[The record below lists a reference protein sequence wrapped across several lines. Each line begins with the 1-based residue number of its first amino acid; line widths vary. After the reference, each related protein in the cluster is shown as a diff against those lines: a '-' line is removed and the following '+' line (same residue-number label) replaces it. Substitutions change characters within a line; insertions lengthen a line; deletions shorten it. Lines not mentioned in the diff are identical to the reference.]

1 MEVLIKNTQSTGK
14 CWKPDAGYL
23 QVLISVHL
31 GHVEVPFQLPQ
42 ILYPLSAHTGTRLQS
57 SIPVAIQTHML
68 SAHTQAQDCSHPF
81 QWPFKHTCSL
91 HTHRH
96 KTAVIHSSG
105 HSNTHA
111 LCTHTGTRQQSSIPV
126 AIQTH
131 MLSAHTQAQDSSHPF
146 HSHSS
151 TSAFCTHRHKTAVI
165 YCNSHS
171 DTHILCTHRHK
182 TAVIYSNVHSDTHAL
197 CTHKHLLSA

>member
-1 MEVLIKNTQSTGK
+1 MLIKNTQSTSK
-14 CWKPDAGYL
+14 CWKPDGGYL

-42 ILYPLSAHTGTRLQS
+42 ILYP
-57 SIPVAIQTHML
+57 L

-111 LCTHTGTRQQSSIPV
+111 LCTHT
-126 AIQTH
+126 
-131 MLSAHTQAQDSSHPF
+131 QAQDSSHPF

-165 YCNSHS
+165 Y
-171 DTHILCTHRHK
+171 
-182 TAVIYSNVHSDTHAL
+182 SNGHSDTHAL

>member
-1 MEVLIKNTQSTGK
+1 MLIKQQKSTSK
-14 CWKPDAGYL
+14 CWKPDRGYL

-42 ILYPLSAHTGTRLQS
+42 ILYP
-57 SIPVAIQTHML
+57 L

-111 LCTHTGTRQQSSIPV
+111 LCTHTGTRQQSSIPQPLEH
-126 AIQTH
+126 IRF
-131 MLSAHTQAQDSSHPF
+131 LHTQAQDCSYLLQQPF
-146 HSHSS
+146 
-151 TSAFCTHRHKTAVI
+151 RHTCSLHTQAPFTCIILFYWIYRSKT
-165 YCNSHS
+165 
-171 DTHILCTHRHK
+171 D
-182 TAVIYSNVHSDTHAL
+182 
-197 CTHKHLLSA
+197 